1 MKRVSIIL
9 SVLVLGVMLASMALL
24 KTQLQVSVLDDA
36 GNFQVGAEVSLY
48 LNAKDYEANKP
59 SMKSQKTDRK
69 GRTKFVGLAP
79 VDYFILVKKGNK
91 DNVLGGERT
100 GKLVEG
106 KINKV
111 NVIISE

>member
-1 MKRVSIIL
+1 MKRL
-9 SVLVLGVMLASMALL
+9 SVILPLVILGAILASFSLL

-36 GNFQVGAEVSLY
+36 GNFQTGAEVTLY
-48 LNAKDYEANKP
+48 LNAADYEANKP
-59 SMKSQKTDRK
+59 AMKTQKTDKK
-69 GRTKFVGLAP
+69 GRTKFVGLEP
-79 VDYFILVKKGNK
+79 VDYFILAKKGGK

-111 NVIISE
+111 NIIISE

>member
-1 MKRVSIIL
+1 MKKIIGLVSL
-9 SVLVLGVMLASMALL
+9 LVLGVVFTSMSFL

-36 GNFQVGAEVSLY
+36 GNFQVGAEVTLFQ
-48 LNAKDYEANKP
+48 NAKDYESNKAA
-59 SMKSQKTDRK
+59 MKSQKTDKK
-69 GRTKFVGLAP
+69 GRTKFVGLDP

-100 GKLVEG
+100 GSLTEG

-111 NVIISE
+111 NIIISE

>member
-1 MKRVSIIL
+1 MKKIIL
-9 SVLVLGVMLASMALL
+9 LVSVFVLGAMLMSSSLL

-36 GNFQVGAEVSLY
+36 GNFQIGAEVTLY
-48 LNAKDYEANKP
+48 VNAEDYEANKP
-59 SMKSQKTDRK
+59 AMKSQKTDKK
-69 GRTKFVGLAP
+69 GRTKFVGLEP

-100 GKLVEG
+100 GQLVEG

>member
-1 MKRVSIIL
+1 
-9 SVLVLGVMLASMALL
+9 
-24 KTQLQVSVLDDA
+24 
-36 GNFQVGAEVSLY
+36 
-48 LNAKDYEANKP
+48 
-59 SMKSQKTDRK
+59 
-69 GRTKFVGLAP
+69 
-79 VDYFILVKKGNK
+79 LVKKGNK